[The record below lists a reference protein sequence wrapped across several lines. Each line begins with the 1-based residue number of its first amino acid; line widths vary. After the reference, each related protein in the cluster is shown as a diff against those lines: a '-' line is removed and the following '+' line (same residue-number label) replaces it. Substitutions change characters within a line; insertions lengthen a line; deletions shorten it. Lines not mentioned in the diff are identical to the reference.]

1 VITLG
6 IIKPFNGPCFKN
18 VLSKVY
24 YDTKIYKMVV
34 DSTMHLIRLPK
45 PIYKSVAHGFKSWV
59 KGHKH
64 VKNLALILKYYGP
77 KN

>member
-1 VITLG
+1 MIPLD

-24 YDTKIYKMVV
+24 EYDTKNDKMAV
-34 DSTMHLIRLPK
+34 DSTMHLLRLPK
-45 PIYKSVAHGFKSWV
+45 LVYKSVSHGFKSWV

-64 VKNLALILKYYGP
+64 VKKLALILKY
-77 KN
+77 